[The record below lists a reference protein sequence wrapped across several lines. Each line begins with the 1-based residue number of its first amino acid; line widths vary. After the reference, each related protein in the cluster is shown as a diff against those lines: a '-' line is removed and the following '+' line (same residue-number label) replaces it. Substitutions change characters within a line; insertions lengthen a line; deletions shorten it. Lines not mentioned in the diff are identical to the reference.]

1 MKFLKDFNENCDQSV
16 LEELQVLLKEN
27 ETDRPERDNSLFE
40 QYEHY
45 LQKNM
50 TGEHGKTAN
59 LIYVNTYLVLRRAMK
74 TNNFTLFSY
83 ALFQLYSVHSNTKHH
98 NYAKWMILYA
108 MR

>member
-16 LEELQVLLKEN
+16 LEELQVWLKEN

-59 LIYVNTYLVLRRAMK
+59 LC
-74 TNNFTLFSY
+74 
-83 ALFQLYSVHSNTKHH
+83 
-98 NYAKWMILYA
+98 
-108 MR
+108 